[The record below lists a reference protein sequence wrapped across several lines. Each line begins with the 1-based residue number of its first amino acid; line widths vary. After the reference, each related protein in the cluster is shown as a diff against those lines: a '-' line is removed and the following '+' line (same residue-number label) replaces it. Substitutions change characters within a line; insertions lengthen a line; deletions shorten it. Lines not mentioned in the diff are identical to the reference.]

1 MLETTLAARRQ
12 RKEGQQRRAGKIAGP
27 QKASWPRRN
36 AGRVASARLA
46 EIVGEQLGPR
56 QCQLLVG
63 GHLGVERGEEREP
76 GALRLATRARL
87 GLCQGLLRPCPK
99 RELQQR
105 QVDQPFAGIVDDVEM
120 NPAMAE
126 RAPQGVAGGV
136 LDAET
141 QLTDLDRKS
150 TR

>member
-1 MLETTLAARRQ
+1 
-12 RKEGQQRRAGKIAGP
+12 
-27 QKASWPRRN
+27 
-36 AGRVASARLA
+36 
-46 EIVGEQLGPR
+46 
-56 QCQLLVG
+56 
-63 GHLGVERGEEREP
+63 GVERGEEREP

-136 LDAET
+136 LDAQT
-141 QLTDLDRKS
+141 QLTDLACAVRPARRLGNQFAHMLFVAEAS
-150 TR
+150 NIV